1 MMVRW
6 LLSEALQDLRFALTQ
21 PELNQAT
28 AQILPEVGFAHVLAH
43 RREELAER
51 RGDRAPLC
59 GCQLLRDPPNYWRRS
74 VLFEEEFNRVRVF
87 SLHPHSRCSINMPR
101 MTVREEGLEDPNSWT
116 GNRPNL
122 YGAGDNL
129 TADP

>member
-6 LLSEALQDLRFALTQ
+6 LSAEALQDLRFALTQ

-28 AQILPEVGFAHVLAH
+28 AQILPEVGFAHVLAQ
-43 RREELAER
+43 RCEKLAEG

-59 GCQLLRDPPNYWRRS
+59 GCQLLRDPPNHWRRS
-74 VLFEEEFNRVRVF
+74 VLFEEEFNKVRVF
-87 SLHPHSRCSINMPR
+87 SLHPDSSCSMNVPG
-101 MTVREEGLEDPNSWT
+101 MTVRGEGLEGPNSWT